1 VSAATPRVSVVLPA
15 YNAEAT
21 VRRAIDSVLA
31 QTMPDFELIV
41 VDDGSED
48 RTGEVVEAVDDPRV
62 RLLRRPHGG
71 VPPTINAGL
80 AEARAPIV
88 ALQDADDFSVPD
100 RLERQLA
107 LLEERPDV
115 GVVGSRMPEV
125 DGEGRA
131 LTARA
136 PFEPGDAYDVLMR
149 FNPISNSSATFRRDV
164 VVRLGGYDPRY
175 ACAHEYDLWLR
186 VSDHQRVVA
195 LDEPVAIRTLYGGN
209 LSTVRERTCIGDSIH
224 ARLRAMRRRRSMRGL
239 ASVLRSAISY
249 ALPTKLKHA
258 RRRWR
263 GQAI

>member
-1 VSAATPRVSVVLPA
+1 VSVVLPA

-31 QTMPDFELIV
+31 QTMQDFEVIV

-48 RTGEVVEAVDDPRV
+48 GTTGVVEAVGDPRAH
-62 RLLRRPHGG
+62 LLRRPHRG
-71 VPPTINAGL
+71 VPPPLNAGI

-88 ALQDADDFSVPD
+88 AIQDADAFSTPD

-107 LLEERPDV
+107 FLAEHPEV
-115 GVVGSRMPEV
+115 AVVGSRMPEV
-125 DGEGRA
+125 DAEGRK
-131 LTARA
+131 LTDRA
-136 PFEPGDAYDVLMR
+136 PFEPGDAHRVLMR

-164 VVRLGGYDPRY
+164 VTGLGGYDPRY

-186 VSDHQRVVA
+186 VSDHHRVWA

-209 LSTVRERTCIGDSIH
+209 LSTRRERTCIRDSIH
-224 ARLRAMRRRRSMRGL
+224 TRVRAMARRRSVQGL
-239 ASVLRSAISY
+239 ASVARSAVSF

-258 RRRWR
+258 RRRRR
-263 GQAI
+263 GQAV

>member
-1 VSAATPRVSVVLPA
+1 VLPA
-15 YNAEAT
+15 FNAEAT

-48 RTGEVVEAVDDPRV
+48 GTARVVEAVDDPRV
-62 RLLRRPHGG
+62 SVLRCPHRG
-71 VPPTINAGL
+71 VPPTLNAGI

-88 ALQDADDFSVPD
+88 AIQDADDFSTPD

-107 LLEERPDV
+107 FLAEHPEV
-115 GVVGSRMPEV
+115 AVVGSRMPEV
-125 DGEGRA
+125 DAEGRK
-131 LTARA
+131 LTDRA
-136 PFEPGDAYDVLMR
+136 PFEPGDVHDVLMR

-164 VVRLGGYDPRY
+164 VVRLGGYDARY

-186 VSDHQRVVA
+186 VSDHHRVWA

-209 LSTVRERTCIGDSIH
+209 LSTRRERTCIRDSIH
-224 ARLRAMRRRRSMRGL
+224 TRARAMARRRSLRGL
-239 ASVLRSAISY
+239 SSVLRSAVSF
-249 ALPTKLKHA
+249 ALPTRLKHA
-258 RRRWR
+258 RRRRR